1 MSKAKLDEAAREW
14 LAARNVIA
22 AAVREGDTS

>member
-1 MSKAKLDEAAREW
+1 MGLGHPL

-22 AAVREGDTS
+22 AGLGHAVVVTIEHE